1 MKYLLI
7 LCFLF
12 QMFSISAIGQ
22 EFKYHTVQKGETV
35 YSIAKSYN
43 ISEEAIYKYNPD
55 AREGIEVSSKLVIPI
70 SETKE
75 VNKYSDEAVSFRTH
89 KVKRKETLYSL
100 AKQYGVEVDDIKK
113 YNKHLYSAE
122 LRTGEEIKIPVFV
135 KGVTEAKPTTTN
147 NNTQIGETR
156 EHIVL
161 PKETKYGIAR
171 KYGLTVKELEELNP
185 KVDVLKPGVMLKVG
199 TKVLDDQVILTTD
212 DFEFYEVKP
221 KETIYGLTRKFE
233 VDKDSLMALNPAL
246 KDGLKS
252 GMVLKVPNKGI
263 GVGNLEENETEK
275 FRSDRKSE
283 TGDEPMEVSDEKM
296 DLKPYL
302 TNLRTKEVA
311 LMLPFHLDNIEQDSI
326 ATYRDAILN
335 ERVLRISLDFY
346 SGVLMAVEDAKEM
359 GISTNLKVYD
369 TKQNAYEVRNLIN
382 QHSFGNVDAVIGPL
396 LQNTIEA
403 AASGLARENVPVIS
417 PLSNRPM
424 KGMSNLF
431 QSRPTDDILAEA
443 MLNYLENNV
452 GNKNLIVIADA
463 KNYQIK
469 SRLGN
474 MFPSAR
480 FVTPSEGFVA
490 EDKIKPLL
498 YENKENWVILESEG
512 VGVLTSATS
521 ALNRLARTY
530 NISLFT
536 TNKNNSYDNDNVPND
551 HLAKLHFHYPS
562 VDKEYN
568 PEVSGKFI
576 ENYTAK
582 YGAVPN
588 QYAVRGYDLTLD
600 VLLRL
605 ASAEDL
611 YDSFEKYRGYTEYN
625 ENKFHYLPTMGG
637 GFHNDAVY
645 IMKVNEDL
653 TLSVINDF
661 KSNL

>member
-1 MKYLLI
+1 MKYFLI

-70 SETKE
+70 SEIKGG
-75 VNKYSDEAVSFRTH
+75 NKYSNEAVSFRTH

-100 AKQYGVEVDDIKK
+100 AKEYGVEVDDIKK

-122 LRTGEEIKIPVFV
+122 LRTGEEIKIPVFA
-135 KGVTEAKPTTTN
+135 KGVTEAKPTTTT
-147 NNTQIGETR
+147 NNTKIGETR

-171 KYGLTVKELEELNP
+171 KYGLTVKELEDLNP

-199 TKVLDDQVILTTD
+199 TDVLDDQVILPTN
-212 DFEFYEVKP
+212 DFQFYEVKP
-221 KETIYGLTRKFE
+221 KETLYGLTRKFE
-233 VDKDSLMALNPAL
+233 VDKDSLIALNPAL

-263 GVGNLEENETEK
+263 GVGNLAESETEE
-275 FRSDRKSE
+275 FRSDRE
-283 TGDEPMEVSDEKM
+283 LEEEPMEVSEEKM
-296 DLKPYL
+296 DLQSHL
-302 TNLRTKEVA
+302 TNFSTKEIA
-311 LMLPFHLDNIEQDSI
+311 LMLPFHLDKIDQDSI
-326 ATYRDAILN
+326 NTYREAILN

-346 SGVLMAVEDAKEM
+346 SGVLMAVEDAKDM
-359 GISTNLKVYD
+359 GISTNLRVYD
-369 TKQNAYEVRNLIN
+369 TKQNAYEVRNLIS

-403 AASGLARENVPVIS
+403 AASSLSRENVPVIS
-417 PLSNRPM
+417 PLSNRAM
-424 KGMSNLF
+424 RGMDNLF
-431 QSRPTDDILAEA
+431 QSRPTDEILAEA
-443 MLNYLENNV
+443 MLNYLKNNV
-452 GNKNLIVIADA
+452 GDKNLIVIADGKA
-463 KNYQIK
+463 YKMKN
-469 SRLGN
+469 RLGT

-498 YENKENWVILESEG
+498 SEYKENWVILESDG

-521 ALNRLARTY
+521 ALNRLARDY

-562 VDKEYN
+562 VDKEYK

-582 YGAVPN
+582 YGVVPN
-588 QYAVRGYDLTLD
+588 QYAVRGYDLTMD

-605 ASAEDL
+605 ASADDL